1 MPIALPFVFVVSQV
15 YSLPAV
21 LAILLMVKVDVTL
34 DENSLLYSV
43 VWLIEVSPPADT
55 MTPLCFHAIG
65 VGNGLPMKVHSNS
78 RVCVSLT

>member
-55 MTPLCFHAIG
+55 MTPLCFQAIG